1 METIAKFRDPALG
14 IKEFYDPVA
23 KLEKAPLNEE
33 KPASEAKKIKEVIQK
48 IQSDNRYDLSVF
60 FRSLIMNHQGDI
72 GKGIEIDVV
81 NDTIKKTF
89 SKILNISEI
98 NILTDGLD
106 QDNNSMLDVKEI
118 VNALKSSTDGD
129 IEKIKI
135 HFMFTATVLDK
146 KVEATSRLL

>member
-1 METIAKFRDPALG
+1 
-14 IKEFYDPVA
+14 
-23 KLEKAPLNEE
+23 
-33 KPASEAKKIKEVIQK
+33 
-48 IQSDNRYDLSVF
+48 
-60 FRSLIMNHQGDI
+60 MNHQGDI

-89 SKILNISEI
+89 SKILNKSEI